1 LSPSVVSDNLCA
13 VSRVGRVYSS
23 FRTVAW
29 CLVKGHDEH
38 DSDSWFPTDERVIS
52 VRFECASVSLP
63 GNRAENQDRVDVV
76 ATDAAVLMTVV
87 DGMGGHAH
95 GARAAEVTVATLKEC
110 FAEVPRPV
118 FDPQGFLTLSL
129 ARAHERV
136 VNLGEGVA
144 LDHKPRATCAVCL
157 VQDGNSYW
165 AHVGDS
171 RIYHLRG
178 GAVVARTRDH
188 SHVELLLR
196 EGLIA
201 ESEMRGH
208 PMRNFVECCLGGDA
222 PLPDMSVTSRRKLA
236 PGDVLLACTDGLWSG
251 LEDRDIGQLSSDSGA
266 PLERELRSLAER
278 AVARNSPYSDNTSV
292 TAVRLLG
299 D

>member
-1 LSPSVVSDNLCA
+1 MRVDYAKLSLA
-13 VSRVGRVYSS
+13 
-23 FRTVAW
+23 
-29 CLVKGHDEH
+29 
-38 DSDSWFPTDERVIS
+38 
-52 VRFECASVSLP
+52 
-63 GNRAENQDRVDVV
+63 GNRTENQDRVDVV
-76 ATDAAVLMTVV
+76 THTDAVLMTVV

-95 GARAAEVTVATLKEC
+95 GARAAEVTVATLREC
-110 FAEVPRPV
+110 FTEASAPLL
-118 FDPQGFLTLSL
+118 DPQGFLTLAL
-129 ARAHERV
+129 ARAHDRV
-136 VNLGEGVA
+136 VRLGDGVA

-157 VQDGNSYW
+157 IQDGGAYF

-178 GAVVARTRDH
+178 NRVLGRTRDH

-222 PLPDMSVTSRRKLA
+222 PLPDMSVTSRYKLA
-236 PGDVLLACTDGLWSG
+236 PGDVLLSCTDGFWSG
-251 LEDRDIGQLSSDSGA
+251 LEDASIAELSAEGVD
-266 PLERELRSLAER
+266 PFERSVRALAER

-292 TAVRLLG
+292 TAVRWRG
-299 D
+299 